1 MNPLILCLPT
11 VALVVAVAYFVVYL
25 SSSVAER
32 VEPVASK
39 RLAWASAKASVR
51 VTAAVLREAS
61 AVLRLVF

>member
-1 MNPLILCLPT
+1 MV
-11 VALVVAVAYFVVYL
+11 VALAVFVVNF

-32 VEPVASK
+32 VEPVASM
-39 RLAWASAKASVR
+39 RSAWAEAKASVR